1 MRIDHELTTLILCA
15 LYLLDVSP
23 GSIVLHCLWHY
34 KASKG
39 QGCWLFSFLRGL
51 LDRVSF
57 GNDATTVGDL
67 NERRRR
73 PLASHPIAALEL
85 AVVVNGNFAPERHEG
100 TLFSSGWGAPLIMP
114 CHRTSHS
121 LGAGVA

>member
-39 QGCWLFSFLRGL
+39 QGCWLLLAPSFEDSLTGFHL
-51 LDRVSF
+51 
-57 GNDATTVGDL
+57 ATTQL
-67 NERRRR
+67 Q
-73 PLASHPIAALEL
+73 
-85 AVVVNGNFAPERHEG
+85 
-100 TLFSSGWGAPLIMP
+100 
-114 CHRTSHS
+114 
-121 LGAGVA
+121 